1 MNPDDILKQ
10 MIVFNRSVFENAFNA
25 VTVILEQREK
35 MIGMFF
41 EHTPWFPEEG
51 KKIVGEWIKA
61 YKKSRSDFRAAIDES
76 FKKVDDYYLQEDKK
90 KAGEK

>member
-1 MNPDDILKQ
+1 MDPNHFMKQ
-10 MIVFNRSVFENAFNA
+10 MIAFNRSVFENAFNA

-61 YKKSRSDFRAAIDES
+61 YKKSRNDFKDAIDES
-76 FKKVDDYYLQEDKK
+76 FKKVDDYFWQEDKN
-90 KAGEK
+90 KAGKQ